1 MKPYKVLLARD
12 VLEELALAKKWYNKK
27 SKGLGRRLQ
36 ADVSATIRK
45 IKRNPFFE
53 PVQYEGIRIAGC
65 KHFPYSLH
73 YMVDEVQTTVLITI
87 IIHQHRKPFW
97 LPDISDKDEDD

>member
-1 MKPYKVLLARD
+1 MKPYRVLFARD
-12 VLEELALAKKWYNKK
+12 ALEELALAKRWYNKK
-27 SKGLGRRLQ
+27 SKGLGHKLQ
-36 ADVSATIRK
+36 SEVAETIRM

-65 KHFPYSLH
+65 KNFPYSLH
-73 YMVDEVQTTVLITI
+73 YQVNEGQRTVLVTI

-97 LPDISDKDEDD
+97 LPDISDKDEDE